1 MKNVAI
7 SVIMPVYNSD
17 RYVRS
22 AIESVLTQDFDSY
35 ELILVD
41 DGSTDASGTIC
52 DEYAAKDGRVKVIH
66 QKNAGTSAA
75 RNAGLAKAIGKYIA
89 FCDHDDEYLPHF
101 LRDVYQLALHYD
113 ADLIASSSANVV
125 VHGAYKKTSY
135 CRMPQCVINAGQICQ
150 NYCFLRDQ
158 SYKEGNLFNYVWNK
172 LYKKESIS
180 SLTFYSGFK
189 NGLEDSLFNIQFLFN
204 VKNCVVCVPQIYYKH
219 FYRETSSS
227 ILYDKN
233 IDEEKRLAYSF
244 YFEQEY
250 QCLKKMQKN
259 EPDSLKNAEA
269 ILVKMIFLIHDRV
282 ALKNIKLFKK
292 EKIFNDVF
300 YPISLKTRIILA
312 ALLKSP
318 CLFVFLMNNDFIS
331 LKHCDFQERTI
342 SKQHFDY
349 YDSALNGFFLN
360 MFESKRGRWLF
371 DVSNFFVK
379 MMTLPFRLF
388 KKG

>member
-1 MKNVAI
+1 MKNIAI

-17 RYVRS
+17 RYIRS
-22 AIESVLTQDFDSY
+22 AIESVLTQDFDSF

-52 DEYAAKDGRVKVIH
+52 DEYAVKDDRVKVIH
-66 QKNAGTSAA
+66 QKNAGTSVA
-75 RNAGLAKAIGKYIA
+75 RNAGLAEAIGEYIA

-113 ADLIASSSANVV
+113 ADLVASSSANVV
-125 VHGAYKKTSY
+125 MHGVYKKTSY
-135 CRMPQCVINAGQICQ
+135 CRMPQCVIEAEHICE

-158 SYKEGNLFNYVWNK
+158 SYKEGNPFDYVWNK
-172 LYKKESIS
+172 LYKKTSIS

-227 ILYDKN
+227 ILYDKI

-244 YFEQEY
+244 YLEQEY
-250 QCLKKMQKN
+250 LLLKKIQGDKQK
-259 EPDSLKNAEA
+259 SLKKAE
-269 ILVKMIFLIHDRV
+269 IVLVKALILIKDRV
-282 ALKNIKLFKK
+282 ALKKIKLFQK

-300 YPISLKTRIILA
+300 YPISLKTRIVLF

-371 DVSNFFVK
+371 DVCNLLVK
-379 MMTLPFRLF
+379 LLTFPFRMF
-388 KKG
+388 K